1 MFSVGIT
8 TGWYVMAPV
17 TIKFFVERSNHIFCL
32 EQADGVCRPWQFV
45 LHGFSH
51 LIGTMVLPTFVCTIL
66 ILYMTLDASLSF
78 KDVAIGLLFTWM
90 SSAVVISY
98 MTFISCA
105 APEYVFYLMQL
116 AMVFSHAFLGFIV
129 PRSGLPVG
137 IRWITFTNPLYWAYA
152 GCCQAVLANKRLPC
166 ESSSPL
172 SCASRDFNVLIN
184 QFALDDVNQYA
195 ALLFLSAT
203 IVCFLL
209 LAMAALH
216 LDDIKEQATLVRT
229 ILWSKCK

>member
-1 MFSVGIT
+1 
-8 TGWYVMAPV
+8 MAPV
-17 TIKFFVERSNHIFCL
+17 TIKFFVERSNHIFRL

-51 LIGTMVLPTFVCTIL
+51 LIGTMVLPMVVCSIIIL
-66 ILYMTLDASLSF
+66 FMTLNASLSF
-78 KDVAIGLLFTWM
+78 KDVAIGILFTLM
-90 SSAVVISY
+90 SSAAVISY

-105 APEYVFYLMQL
+105 APDNVFYLMQL

-184 QFALDDVNQYA
+184 QFDLDDVNQYA

-203 IVCFLL
+203 TVCFLL

-216 LDDIKEQATLVRT
+216 LDDIKGKATLIRSM
-229 ILWSKCK
+229 LRPKCK